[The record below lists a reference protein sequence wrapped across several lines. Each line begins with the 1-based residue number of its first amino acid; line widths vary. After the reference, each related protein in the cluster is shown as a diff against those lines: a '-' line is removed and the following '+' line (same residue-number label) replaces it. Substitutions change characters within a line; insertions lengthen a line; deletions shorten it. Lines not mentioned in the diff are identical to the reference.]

1 MSSSDPRSSVLS
13 PPFSPSLTLVIPA
26 YNEAENLPI
35 VLPQAREFIASHCR
49 DGRLLIV
56 DDGSADATPQVLQA
70 YAEDPRIRL
79 IRHPQNRGLTATLRT
94 GFFAADSEYVTWIPA
109 DGQIALAE
117 VAKILA
123 ASDGAD
129 LTLSTYRRRPDGV
142 VRATMSK
149 TVRLLMQAATGLRD
163 RIEGPYLFRRRL
175 LDELDLVSQTSAGSI
190 GLEIAVKARLLGK
203 RITTTEIECAP
214 RLAGRSKVANLRNI
228 ASYFQEIW
236 RIRRSLS
243 RRGSRGPGAG
253 GRP

>member
-1 MSSSDPRSSVLS
+1 MSSAPVSPAS
-13 PPFSPSLTLVIPA
+13 PPIFVPSLTLVIPA
-26 YNEAENLPI
+26 FNEAENLPL
-35 VLPQAREFIASHCR
+35 VLPQALQFVSEQCR
-49 DGRLLIV
+49 DARLLIV
-56 DDGSADATPQVLQA
+56 DDGSADATPEVLKA
-70 YAEDPRIRL
+70 YADHPRVRL

-109 DGQIALAE
+109 DGQIPLPE
-117 VAKILA
+117 VAKILS

-149 TVRLLMQAATGLRD
+149 TVRVLMQAATGLRD
-163 RIEGPYLFRRRL
+163 RIEGPYLFRRQL
-175 LDELDLVSQTSAGSI
+175 LDELALVSQTSAGSI
-190 GLEIAVKARLLGK
+190 GLEIAVKARLYGK

-228 ASYFQEIW
+228 ASYFLEIW

-243 RRGSRGPGAG
+243 GGRGPG
-253 GRP
+253 GRS

>member
-1 MSSSDPRSSVLS
+1 MSSSAGPS
-13 PPFSPSLTLVIPA
+13 FAPSLTLVIPA
-26 YNEAENLPI
+26 FNEAENLPI
-35 VLPQAREFIASHCR
+35 VLPQAREFVTTHCR
-49 DGRLLIV
+49 AGRLLIV
-56 DDGSADATPQVLQA
+56 DDGSVDATPQVLAA
-70 YAEDPRIRL
+70 YANDPQVRL
-79 IRHPQNRGLTATLRT
+79 IRHERNRGLTATLRT

-109 DGQIALAE
+109 DGQIPLSE

-214 RLAGRSKVANLRNI
+214 RLAGHSKVANLRNI
-228 ASYFQEIW
+228 ATYFLEIW
-236 RIRRSLS
+236 RIRRSLA
-243 RRGSRGPGAG
+243 GGRGPGG
-253 GRP
+253 PS

>member
-1 MSSSDPRSSVLS
+1 MSSSAGS
-13 PPFSPSLTLVIPA
+13 PFAPSLTLVIPA
-26 YNEAENLPI
+26 FNEAENLPI
-35 VLPQAREFIASHCR
+35 VLPQAREFVTTHCR

-56 DDGSADATPQVLQA
+56 DDGSADATPQVLSA
-70 YAEDPRIRL
+70 YANDPHVRL
-79 IRHPQNRGLTATLRT
+79 IRHERNRGLTATLRT
-94 GFFAADSEYVTWIPA
+94 GFFAAESEYVTWIPA
-109 DGQIALAE
+109 DGQIPLPE

-214 RLAGRSKVANLRNI
+214 RLAGHSKVANLRNI
-228 ASYFQEIW
+228 ATYFLEIW
-236 RIRRSLS
+236 RIRRSLA
-243 RRGSRGPGAG
+243 RGRGPGG
-253 GRP
+253 QS

>member
-1 MSSSDPRSSVLS
+1 MSSSAGPL
-13 PPFSPSLTLVIPA
+13 FAPSLTLVIPA

-35 VLPQAREFIASHCR
+35 VLPQAREFVTTHCR
-49 DGRLLIV
+49 AGRLLIV
-56 DDGSADATPQVLQA
+56 DDGSVDATPQVLAA
-70 YAEDPRIRL
+70 YANDPHVRL
-79 IRHPQNRGLTATLRT
+79 IRHERNRGLTATLRT

-109 DGQIALAE
+109 DGQIPLPE

-149 TVRLLMQAATGLRD
+149 TVRLLMGAATGLRD

-175 LDELDLVSQTSAGSI
+175 LDELNLVSQTSAGSI

-203 RITTTEIECAP
+203 CITTTEIECAP
-214 RLAGRSKVANLRNI
+214 RLAGHSKVANLRNI
-228 ASYFQEIW
+228 ATYFLEIW
-236 RIRRSLS
+236 RIRRSLA
-243 RRGSRGPGAG
+243 GGRGPGG
-253 GRP
+253 QS

>member
-1 MSSSDPRSSVLS
+1 MSSSAGPS
-13 PPFSPSLTLVIPA
+13 FAPSLTLVIPA
-26 YNEAENLPI
+26 FNEAENLPI
-35 VLPQAREFIASHCR
+35 VLPQAREFVTTHCR
-49 DGRLLIV
+49 AGRLLIV
-56 DDGSADATPQVLQA
+56 DDGSVDATPQVLSA
-70 YAEDPRIRL
+70 YANDPHVRL
-79 IRHPQNRGLTATLRT
+79 IRHERNRGLTATLRT

-109 DGQIALAE
+109 DGQIPLPE

-129 LTLSTYRRRPDGV
+129 LTLSTYRRRPDGM

-175 LDELDLVSQTSAGSI
+175 LDELNLVSQTSAGSI

-214 RLAGRSKVANLRNI
+214 RLAGHSKVANLRNI
-228 ASYFQEIW
+228 ATYFLEIW
-236 RIRRSLS
+236 RIRRSLA
-243 RRGSRGPGAG
+243 GGRGPGG
-253 GRP
+253 QS